1 MLPVHLLSVRR
12 FIEPMAQKTDGIII
26 APSILAADF
35 SRLGDEVKAVEQAGA
50 DWIHVDVMD
59 GHFVPNITIG
69 PAVVEALRKVTDLPL
84 DVHLMIENADNY
96 IGEFISAGSDIITV
110 HVEACPHLNR
120 TIQLIK
126 EQDVK
131 AGVVLNPATPLSSL
145 EEILHEIDLVL
156 LMSVN
161 PGFGGQKFIPSML
174 DKIQNLSEVMSHY
187 ENPIE
192 LEVDGGIK
200 SENVGDIKQSGATV
214 LVAGSAIFN
223 AKNYKKAIKSLRQG

>member
-1 MLPVHLLSVRR
+1 
-12 FIEPMAQKTDGIII
+12 MAQKTDGIII

-69 PAVVEALRKVTDLPL
+69 PAVVEAVRKVTDLPL

-126 EQDVK
+126 EQNVK

-145 EEILHEIDLVL
+145 EEILHEIDLIL

-174 DKIQNLSEVMSHY
+174 DKIQNLSEVMNHY
-187 ENPIE
+187 NNRIE
-192 LEVDGGIK
+192 LEVDGGIQP
-200 SENVGDIKQSGATV
+200 ENVGDIKQAGATV
-214 LVAGSAIFN
+214 LVAGSAIFK
-223 AKNYKKAIKSLRQG
+223 AKDYKKAIKSLREG